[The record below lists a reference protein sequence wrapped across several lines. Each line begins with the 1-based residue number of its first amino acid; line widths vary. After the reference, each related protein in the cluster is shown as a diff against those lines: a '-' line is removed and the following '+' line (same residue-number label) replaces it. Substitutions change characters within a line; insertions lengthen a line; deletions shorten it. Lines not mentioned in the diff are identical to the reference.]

1 MYHNLH
7 KSACV
12 IAYSLVFY
20 KLKKTA
26 TVFYTIPIMQK
37 YMVLFK
43 TLPSAFF
50 NIFLKEIFILTRH
63 QRDYSSA

>member
-12 IAYSLVFY
+12 IAYSLVLY

-37 YMVLFK
+37 YMVLF
-43 TLPSAFF
+43 
-50 NIFLKEIFILTRH
+50 
-63 QRDYSSA
+63 